1 MKIYD
6 EIIFNWNGEVLSS
19 KSFEYQGEVTL
30 LKGGK
35 SAPPPPPPPPAQK
48 AQTKPVDESQTT
60 ARENQRQKA
69 LKAKGI
75 KSSILTENTSAN
87 AQQGKTLLGQ

>member
-1 MKIYD
+1 MKIYE
-6 EIIFNWNGEVLSS
+6 EIIFDWNANVLSS
-19 KSFEYQGEVTL
+19 KSFEYQGDLTL

-35 SAPPPPPPPPAQK
+35 SAPPPPPPPAQK
-48 AQTKPVDESQTT
+48 AQTKPVDESQAT
-60 ARENQRQKA
+60 ARDNQRQKA